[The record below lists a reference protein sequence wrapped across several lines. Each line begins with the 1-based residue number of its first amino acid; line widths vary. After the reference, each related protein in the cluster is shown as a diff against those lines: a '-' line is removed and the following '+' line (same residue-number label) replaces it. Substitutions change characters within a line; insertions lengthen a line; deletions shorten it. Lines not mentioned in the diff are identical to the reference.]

1 MKGTNVTSLAR
12 AMHETP
18 TASSGHPSVLLA
30 LCAFHGGCLLA
41 ALQVRRVLWYQRQ
54 ENSHTASPCPVHTRA
69 ALASP
74 VLPGQTM
81 HSLARQRVPPA
92 PAPARCVWVHQTMHA
107 RPLRSGTSTSSFS
120 IRQMWPLLRLH
131 GAPAARS
138 VVAFATGT
146 FDRLPY
152 AIKFF
157 AEREPF
163 MAELAVR
170 DAGAV
175 GALAPH
181 IKAVNDPYLTDSSPG
196 PSTDRFGRPLPP
208 CIAIARGES
217 LTEWSHR
224 AQPDIFQAVSVRA
237 HAAPVVCPRRLPA
250 PLTLASRACSP

>member
-1 MKGTNVTSLAR
+1 M
-12 AMHETP
+12 
-18 TASSGHPSVLLA
+18 
-30 LCAFHGGCLLA
+30 
-41 ALQVRRVLWYQRQ
+41 
-54 ENSHTASPCPVHTRA
+54 
-69 ALASP
+69 
-74 VLPGQTM
+74 
-81 HSLARQRVPPA
+81 
-92 PAPARCVWVHQTMHA
+92 HQTMHA
-107 RPLRSGTSTSSFS
+107 RPLRSGTSTSFFS
-120 IRQMWPLLRLH
+120 VRQMWPLLRLH

-146 FDRLPY
+146 FDQLPY

-175 GALAPH
+175 GALAPR

-224 AQPDIFQAVSVRA
+224 AQPDIFQAVSVRV
-237 HAAPVVCPRRLPA
+237 HAAPAVCPRL
-250 PLTLASRACSP
+250 SRWPPVHAHHYMLII